1 MNNVTMAQYLLDTN
15 SYSIVPFRPKIAPA
29 NAWAIPIVT
38 GHKYKIHWQNGLD
51 FNKMRI
57 TLSPHW
63 NPNDKDLY
71 LIHNFT
77 DVRAK
82 FEFLTGKDNI
92 KNQSLLSAN
101 SATI

>member
-1 MNNVTMAQYLLDTN
+1 M
-15 SYSIVPFRPKIAPA
+15 PFRPKTAPA

-51 FNKMRI
+51 FDMMQV

-71 LIHNFT
+71 LVHNFT

-82 FEFLTGKDNI
+82 FDFLTGKDNI
-92 KNQSLLSAN
+92 KNLTLLSADP
-101 SATI
+101 I